1 MVKKIKS
8 LIRPPKLNP
17 GDRIGVVTPAGPID
31 KSQLK
36 KGLGVISAMGFQPV
50 LGRHIYSRS
59 RYFAGTDLQRAK
71 DIMDMVCN
79 PKIKA
84 IFCARGGY
92 GTNRVLEHLDAKTIR
107 AHAKIFVGSSDITLL
122 LHYLYLYC
130 GLVGF
135 HGPMI
140 AGSFGRTPMK
150 KSQEQFKN
158 ILMGKPSSLF
168 CRKAKVFSKGI
179 ASGKITGGCLTLLC
193 RSLGTPYD
201 IQTKNKILFIEDVN
215 EPLYKLDGMLW
226 QLKAAGKFEGV
237 RGVIFGE
244 MINCKPQKSKDGKL
258 EDILSDLFPK
268 PKIPI
273 LTHCPIGHSNEIWTL
288 PLETQA
294 RLETSKKTLE
304 LKNCGV
310 K

>member
-17 GDRIGVVTPAGPID
+17 GDKVGVVTPAGRID

-50 LGRHIYSRS
+50 IGKYTYNGS

-92 GTNRVLEHLDAKTIR
+92 GTNRVLEHLDAKAIR
-107 AHAKIFVGSSDITLL
+107 AHAKIFVGSSDITML

-140 AGSFGRTPMK
+140 AGSFGQAIMK

-158 ILMGKPSSLF
+158 ILMGKSSSLV
-168 CRKAKVFSKGI
+168 CRKAKVFSKGN

-193 RSLGTPYD
+193 RSLGTPYE

-226 QLKAAGKFEGV
+226 QLKAAGKFQGI
-237 RGVIFGE
+237 RGIIFGE
-244 MINCKPQKSKDGKL
+244 MINCKPQKPGDGKL
-258 EDILSDLFPK
+258 EDILSDLIPK
-268 PKIPI
+268 PNIPI

-294 RLETSKKTLE
+294 RLETSKKTIE